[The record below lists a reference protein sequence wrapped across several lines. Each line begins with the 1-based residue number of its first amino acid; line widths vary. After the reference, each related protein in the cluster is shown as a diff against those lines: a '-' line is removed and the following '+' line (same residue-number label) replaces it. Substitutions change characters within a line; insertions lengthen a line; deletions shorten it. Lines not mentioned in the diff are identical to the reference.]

1 MERIEGVI
9 KGLFKGGGYIQANDG
24 QLYIYYDSSLKEVKS
39 EVLKK
44 LNRVVAIMNGV
55 TIIEVN
61 LKEERISWADASLI
75 QSFI

>member
-1 MERIEGVI
+1 MERLEGVI
-9 KGLFKGGGYIQANDG
+9 KGLFKGGGYIQALDG
-24 QLYIYYDSSLKEVKS
+24 QLYIYYDSSLKEVKA

-44 LNRVVAIMNGV
+44 MNKVVAFMTGV

-61 LKEERISWADASLI
+61 MKEERIAWTDASLI

>member
-9 KGLFKGGGYIQANDG
+9 KGLFKGGGYIQATDG
-24 QLYIYYDSSLKEVKS
+24 QLYIYYDSSLKEVKA

-44 LNRVVAIMNGV
+44 MNKVVAFMTGV

-61 LKEERISWADASLI
+61 IKEERISWTDASLI